1 MTIVDS
7 RVRLTKRRRC
17 DRHYCPIGHNHSVT
31 APEPD
36 PTADDDVDW
45 SSKRSDAR
53 RNHERV
59 VAAAVEVFA
68 EHGIDATIPQVAARA
83 GVGKATV
90 YRSFP
95 TKDALVQAVAQYQRA
110 WFYQR
115 TLTALDQLNAG
126 GDPLT
131 ILRDLLTDTLERLA
145 HDRALAEAL
154 PATAPPSPAGQES
167 LQSIILAG
175 QRQGVIRENVTAQH
189 VKVLLGGVAGS
200 LFRQQERDPEQWRI
214 YGDLIFNAVKKV

>member
-1 MTIVDS
+1 MLAT
-7 RVRLTKRRRC
+7 
-17 DRHYCPIGHNHSVT
+17 
-31 APEPD
+31 
-36 PTADDDVDW
+36 DDVDW

-68 EHGIDATIPQVAARA
+68 EYGIDATIPQVAERA

-110 WFYQR
+110 WFHR
-115 TLTALDQLNAG
+115 RGLAALDQLEAG

-131 ILRDLLTDTLERLA
+131 ILEDMLHDTVDRLA
-145 HDRALAEAL
+145 DDRALAEAL
-154 PATAPPSPAGQES
+154 PATAPEPRPGEES
-167 LQSIILAG
+167 LQPIIAAG
-175 QRQGVIRENVTAQH
+175 QARGEIRPDVTSQH
-189 VKVLLGGVAGS
+189 VRVLLGGVAGS
-200 LFRQQERDPEQWRI
+200 LFRQQERDPAQWRI
-214 YGDLIFNAVKKV
+214 YADLILNALKVRG

>member
-1 MTIVDS
+1 M
-7 RVRLTKRRRC
+7 
-17 DRHYCPIGHNHSVT
+17 T

-36 PTADDDVDW
+36 PLPDDDW
-45 SSKRSDAR
+45 SNKRSDAR

-68 EHGIDATIPQVAARA
+68 EYGIDATIPQVAERA

-95 TKDALVQAVAQYQRA
+95 TKDALVQAVAHYQRA
-110 WFYQR
+110 WFHR
-115 TLTALDQLNAG
+115 RGLAALEQLNAG

-131 ILRDLLTDTLERLA
+131 ILRDMLADTVERLA
-145 HDRALAEAL
+145 NDRALAEAL
-154 PATAPPSPAGQES
+154 PATTPAQEPGS
-167 LQSIILAG
+167 LQPIIAAG
-175 QRQGVIRENVTAQH
+175 QRQGVIREDVTAQH

-214 YGDLIFNAVKKV
+214 YGDLIFNALKKV